1 MAFIATPDTEV
12 GNVFAGAGG
21 SLRVTAILFGAHLCP
36 VPIGGAHIA
45 GDHGVLYIEPRGAYK
60 YSRLSNS
67 APSADL
73 AGAID
78 RFKYQ
83 VVDGSGMATVGNL
96 DFPAGSEMASVPA
109 SAAPIF
115 SDAQEADSASAFA
128 WA

>member
-21 SLRVTAILFGAHLCP
+21 TLKVTAILFGAHLSP
-36 VPIGGAHIA
+36 VPMGGAHIA
-45 GDHGVLYIEPRGAYK
+45 GDHGVLYIEPRGDYR
-60 YSRLSNS
+60 YTRLSNDV
-67 APSADL
+67 AAADL

-96 DFPAGSEMASVPA
+96 DFPVGPQTTSVPVPA
-109 SAAPIF
+109 VEIF
-115 SDAQEADSASAFA
+115 VDVEEADSASAFA